1 MTEGQTALLFL
12 ADPSDVPLLD
22 ERAGAGAKPRVD
34 EEDTIISVDGPNE
47 AVSRNGIVGGEGHN
61 KLMDDEQIAAGKPR
75 EEEPRSSPDSP
86 MTIREILEKPQ
97 FYLQFLAA
105 FFAMLPGFTIK
116 FNISVFT
123 SALFHA
129 DEQTQSLVSFI
140 YLFSYALARLSVG
153 LGVGKVFLVYHVV
166 YCVSTGR
173 RRRPAP
179 HYWDHR

>member
-1 MTEGQTALLFL
+1 
-12 ADPSDVPLLD
+12 
-22 ERAGAGAKPRVD
+22 
-34 EEDTIISVDGPNE
+34 
-47 AVSRNGIVGGEGHN
+47 
-61 KLMDDEQIAAGKPR
+61 
-75 EEEPRSSPDSP
+75 

-153 LGVGKVFLVYHVV
+153 LGVGKVFSSYHVSV
-166 YCVSTGR
+166 FSAGLQVSATTRKR
-173 RRRPAP
+173 RQMR
-179 HYWDHR
+179 